1 MQKHEREVLKI
12 VRTLTENTPITFDFD
27 QWAGSTHRK
36 LILSAPDGRRRQTV
50 VGSSP
55 TNRDHTIDNVRKWV
69 RRTLKELSHD

>member
-36 LILSAPDGRRRQTV
+36 LVLHTADGRRRHTMV
-50 VGSSP
+50 SSSP
-55 TNRDHTIDNVRKWV
+55 KNRDHTIDNVRKWV
-69 RRTLKELSHD
+69 NRTVKELSRG